1 MLIWDLGINL
11 GIPLHLFKIEKTLY
25 IEVKDILKHKAQ
37 CNQNTKCI
45 RTTYWRLKL
54 QEEVFVRVEKTDF
67 YISLMVCEL
76 ETYVNKSFSDQLE
89 I

>member
-1 MLIWDLGINL
+1 MGKKL
-11 GIPLHLFKIEKTLY
+11 GIPLHLFKIEQTLY

-45 RTTYWRLKL
+45 RTTYQRPKL
-54 QEEVFVRVEKTDF
+54 QEEVFVRVKKTLIF
-67 YISLMVCEL
+67 IFHLWYCEL
-76 ETYVNKSFSDQLE
+76 ETYVNKSSDQLE